1 MWIYSKLFNLE
12 FHFVMNKETYPQ
24 EPQLGSSTLNSI
36 SSMSLQDLSW
46 NRNFFISFLNIFILS
61 QTWERFWFITDLCVL
76 DYSEDMYAQDSIEL
90 LTRAG
95 IDFKKNEQFG
105 IDVADFGELLM
116 SSGIVLNDKIKVLRL
131 LLLLLLPLSDI
142 THSLLQLGNPIH
154 WLCFNNLSM
163 NLVDLLSQ
171 WLWFWIFVED
181 PNVSTV
187 TTNWRRILWIGEDLL
202 PLHLWYQIFDEVM

>member
-1 MWIYSKLFNLE
+1 
-12 FHFVMNKETYPQ
+12 
-24 EPQLGSSTLNSI
+24 
-36 SSMSLQDLSW
+36 
-46 NRNFFISFLNIFILS
+46 
-61 QTWERFWFITDLCVL
+61 
-76 DYSEDMYAQDSIEL
+76 MYAQDSIEL

-154 WLCFNNLSM
+154 
-163 NLVDLLSQ
+163 
-171 WLWFWIFVED
+171 
-181 PNVSTV
+181 
-187 TTNWRRILWIGEDLL
+187 
-202 PLHLWYQIFDEVM
+202 